1 MSPAARPS
9 TEAGMRGWSGGG
21 GAGTV
26 VLATTL
32 GALAGGEVSIKSSGR
47 VEETGGRV
55 EETGGRADDT
65 AVGFMSSCL
74 IGSVVGPN

>member
-21 GAGTV
+21 GTGAV

-47 VEETGGRV
+47 VEETGGR
-55 EETGGRADDT
+55 ADDT

-74 IGSVVGPN
+74 IGSVLGPN